1 MKKKVMLSTALALAL
16 ALILLGALAAFSPI
30 AHADPGGNSTHYKLN
45 WDVLA
50 YANGRLT
57 STHYAMDSTVGQTAV
72 IPMRSAHYRLQ
83 NGYWGGWWP
92 TIKTY
97 LPNFLRRNH

>member
-1 MKKKVMLSTALALAL
+1 MKKKLMLSAALALAL
-16 ALILLGALAAFSPI
+16 ALIILGALTAFSPP
-30 AHADPGGNSTHYKLN
+30 AHAEPGAPAPQYKLT

-72 IPMRSAHYRLQ
+72 IPMRSTHYHLQ

-92 TIKTY
+92 TIKTF
-97 LPNFLRRNH
+97 LPNFLRNRH